1 MARGKRNPP
10 FHFPTDSTRKTNR
23 MKHTLTM
30 LLGCAV
36 PMLLLFI
43 LPVLGVNTGV
53 TMAIVI
59 ALMLGCHLLMGG
71 CGGHGHKH
79 DEPH

>member
-1 MARGKRNPP
+1 
-10 FHFPTDSTRKTNR
+10 

-36 PMLLLFI
+36 PMLLLVI
-43 LPVLGVNTGV
+43 LPAFGVSSGV

-71 CGGHGHKH
+71 CGGHDHKH
-79 DEPH
+79 PGPQDKPR

>member
-1 MARGKRNPP
+1 
-10 FHFPTDSTRKTNR
+10 
-23 MKHTLTM
+23 M